1 MMKTAQATENA
12 PATRASV
19 VGRLAGA
26 SRLKP
31 KKITKSHKISAIKS
45 GFETDETAW
54 AYTSDRTSARCTMR
68 LAASIL
74 RPRCASSF
82 GVR

>member
-12 PATRASV
+12 PATRARV
-19 VGRLAGA
+19 VGRLGGA

-31 KKITKSHKISAIKS
+31 KKITKSHKISAINN

-54 AYTSDRTSARCTMR
+54 DLGVPTMR
-68 LAASIL
+68 YSGRGRPCPLSHAAIMSPL
-74 RPRCASSF
+74 
-82 GVR
+82 